1 MKGSAKRIVSF
12 LTLFSSVG
20 TLVCCALPALF
31 VSLGAGAVFAGLVS
45 NFPQLIW
52 LSRYKME
59 IFIFAA
65 VMLIV
70 SGLLRY
76 LSRSNQCPVDGDL
89 AEACFEAKN
98 ASDWIFPLS
107 LICFFIGGF
116 FAFVAPRLI

>member
-1 MKGSAKRIVSF
+1 MKSSGRRIVSF
-12 LTLFSSVG
+12 LTLFSSIG

-52 LSRYKME
+52 LSRYKIE
-59 IFIFAA
+59 IFFFAA
-65 VMLIV
+65 VMLIA

-76 LSRSNQCPVDGDL
+76 LNRSNQCPVEKDL
-89 AEACFEAKN
+89 AKACLDAKN

-107 LICFFIGGF
+107 LVCFVVGGF
-116 FAFVAPRLI
+116 FAFVAPHLI